1 MSYIRASLVGNR
13 NTVTSVGDYTSV
25 DTPELDMNLDDE
37 MLMFVRELLTRID
50 ELGEDEA
57 LVVWKEIF

>member
-13 NTVTSVGDYTSV
+13 STTTSVGDYTSV
-25 DTPELDMNLDDE
+25 DTPELDMNLEDE
-37 MLMFVRELLTRID
+37 TLHFAWSLLNRID
-50 ELGEDEA
+50 ELGEGEA